1 MGDTAGQRNA
11 AARRMGSGGA
21 AGTVAGDGVVASRLD
36 LASPRVR
43 AAMRVLGITVAD
55 LGGSSVPGTYKAAS
69 TPRAAPSPSAA
80 TRRAEVFERK
90 RRETLA
96 QLEATVDLLGE
107 EDTQRILAPRPL
119 TDMREV
125 MKAPQGVVAR
135 QLDKSQEQI
144 EALRHRAKADVD
156 RYVNDQRTVLKKLD
170 KGQAKKEKTEQHLK
184 EHREAEQLKINERSK
199 RMQGRVDRR
208 KEAIM
213 KERQEQREQA
223 KEAHAKL
230 DESTEKA
237 QQLRQERTET
247 DSRTRKD
254 RHYQHE
260 NTVERNKEESLL
272 AQEELLRQYLEKEQH
287 LLQRRGAGRREKAK
301 PSPALTDAT
310 TTAEVPPSPAED
322 RQAKRE
328 AAFKKK
334 SDDLRKADVTVKQ
347 MNEERSQA
355 IRDGI
360 AKRMQK
366 KDDRVQQVRKNRY
379 ERRKQILEKLE
390 SRDPES
396 VKEALTEETHHRM
409 EQREIM
415 DDIVARNQ
423 QCNDRVNEFAREQML
438 LRIQQNS
445 AKSDAL
451 AELRRQHQ
459 LQRTQILREQMLE
472 RCNAEEMVR
481 TMKKLPQPEEPPPAE
496 ENK

>member
-1 MGDTAGQRNA
+1 
-11 AARRMGSGGA
+11 
-21 AGTVAGDGVVASRLD
+21 
-36 LASPRVR
+36 
-43 AAMRVLGITVAD
+43 
-55 LGGSSVPGTYKAAS
+55 
-69 TPRAAPSPSAA
+69 
-80 TRRAEVFERK
+80 
-90 RRETLA
+90 
-96 QLEATVDLLGE
+96 
-107 EDTQRILAPRPL
+107 
-119 TDMREV
+119 
-125 MKAPQGVVAR
+125 
-135 QLDKSQEQI
+135 
-144 EALRHRAKADVD
+144 
-156 RYVNDQRTVLKKLD
+156 
-170 KGQAKKEKTEQHLK
+170 
-184 EHREAEQLKINERSK
+184 
-199 RMQGRVDRR
+199 
-208 KEAIM
+208 M